1 MPKNRISKE
10 SDGRWSYCVTD
21 TTGQKHHLRSR
32 KNETKTAFSKR
43 CDQLDTLAKH
53 QVTQETLNAL
63 FERWI
68 YDYVEPQRSKA
79 YLDSMQHHYNAHV
92 KPHIGNRRITDIT
105 RADIYRL
112 LAKAQRD
119 NYSHSTIQKIRT
131 CISGPYNWAI
141 DSLGYKL
148 ITPTQGLVY
157 KHVERL
163 DTAVQKNRVISAYD
177 LQRILQAAA
186 GSKYEQYFH
195 ILAATGLRPSEALGL
210 QIQDIHPDHLAI
222 RRAVTIHGLGALKT
236 NASYREIPM
245 HQELQKALLKQREL
259 IAFTTNE
266 GWLFPAN
273 TGYPSMN
280 AIKAAF
286 KRILAQTE
294 EWTTGGRNGLKKL
307 HSLKPP
313 VEASLYDFRHTFA
326 TRCAEKGMLPTAL
339 KSILG
344 HKDITTTL
352 SYYVELTDDMIE
364 QAVKLLEVMNI

>member
-1 MPKNRISKE
+1 MPKNRISKG

-21 TTGQKHHLRSR
+21 STGQKHHLRSR
-32 KNETKTAFSKR
+32 RNETKTAFSKR
-43 CDQLDTLAKH
+43 CDQLDTLSER

-68 YDYVEPQRSKA
+68 HDYVEPRRSKA
-79 YLDSMQHHYNAHV
+79 YLSSMQHHYNAHV
-92 KPHIGNRRITDIT
+92 KPHIGNRKITDIT
-105 RADIYRL
+105 RADIYGL
-112 LAKAQRD
+112 LAKAQRE

-141 DSLGYKL
+141 DSLGYNL
-148 ITPTQGLVY
+148 IAPTQGLVY
-157 KHVERL
+157 KHVEKP
-163 DTAVQKNRVISAYD
+163 DTQGQKSRVITPDD
-177 LQRILQAAA
+177 LQRIFQAAA
-186 GSKYEQYFH
+186 GSKYEQYFR
-195 ILAATGLRPSEALGL
+195 IIAATGLRPSEALGL

-222 RRAVTIHGLGALKT
+222 RRAVTIHGLGSLK
-236 NASYREIPM
+236 NASSYREIPM

-266 GWLFPAN
+266 GWLFPASA
-273 TGYPSMN
+273 GYPSMN
-280 AIKAAF
+280 ALKAAF

-294 EWTTGGRNGLKKL
+294 EWETGGRNGLKKL
-307 HSLKPP
+307 HSLIPP